1 MRRKWLRKV
10 ENVGNN
16 ERKKTRQVK
25 MSFLELVVFGDEKE
39 NFDIFFLLE
48 NTLMVNM
55 ILDRGWI
62 WLFKT

>member
-1 MRRKWLRKV
+1 MRRKWCREV

-16 ERKKTRQVK
+16 ERKKTKQVK
-25 MSFLELVVFGDEKE
+25 MSFLELVVFGDKKE

-48 NTLMVNM
+48 NTLMVNI